1 MLIILFKFMII
12 FEQLQV
18 SDLLQKRKCCLNM
31 PSNSIEHSGISIF
44 KALRKINILFI
55 PMFFIKPNR

>member
-1 MLIILFKFMII
+1 MII

-44 KALRKINILFI
+44 LKHLEK
-55 PMFFIKPNR
+55 